1 MQPLSRFDLLVIFVQ
16 TAVRKQRG
24 WREDASEE
32 CWLFIRTLAEQWATR
47 ANGSLQAL
55 ALSTASG
62 AHRQPPGAAAAPLPD
77 RSGGSRGLRGD
88 AAEARGR
95 QKGRGC
101 EPLRRRSPPEPP
113 RPRRCCLAQG
123 TRRSSPREALTALIG
138 SAQSRAAGCELLP
151 SSHPSPRPPPPP
163 PPGPQSPPAEPPSEQ
178 MPPVPNEAD
187 PEVPR
192 MDPRILI
199 FLLYVMILHELVS
212 GWMEYQKQIAKPKK
226 QAGPVWS
233 SSRQT
238 TCIQQPGRCRVMVS
252 PQNTKPWEL
261 PSNPACF
268 GAWELCALRVSPPFL
283 G

>member
-1 MQPLSRFDLLVIFVQ
+1 MQRQQAGEKIAQPHSAQQCCKSARAGCRPEVRGGSSEVPSSPTALL
-16 TAVRKQRG
+16 RPP
-24 WREDASEE
+24 
-32 CWLFIRTLAEQWATR
+32 
-47 ANGSLQAL
+47 QAL

-101 EPLRRRSPPEPP
+101 EPLRRRSPPEPL

-233 SSRQT
+233 SR
-238 TCIQQPGRCRVMVS
+238 
-252 PQNTKPWEL
+252 
-261 PSNPACF
+261 
-268 GAWELCALRVSPPFL
+268 
-283 G
+283 